1 LNKEQQCIL
10 FVKVSILDPIPPQT
24 VKITGYFELKNST
37 RAKIGEDFTILIDI
51 IEPNGAP
58 IADFIP

>member
-1 LNKEQQCIL
+1 LNKEQQCVL

-58 IADFIP
+58 IADLIL